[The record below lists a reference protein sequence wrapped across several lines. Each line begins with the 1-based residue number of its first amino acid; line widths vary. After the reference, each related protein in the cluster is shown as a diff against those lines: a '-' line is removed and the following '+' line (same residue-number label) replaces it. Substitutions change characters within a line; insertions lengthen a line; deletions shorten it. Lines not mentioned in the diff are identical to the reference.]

1 MGDRDSS
8 SGTWRLLWDLRHKI
22 ILLSQNPTLVS
33 QGTKRMQTLS
43 AHLTGELD
51 TSQLKPVTD
60 SRLTIQAAVGTGIAS
75 LHLSAPRELAAGLRV
90 KEEK

>member
-1 MGDRDSS
+1 
-8 SGTWRLLWDLRHKI
+8 
-22 ILLSQNPTLVS
+22 
-33 QGTKRMQTLS
+33 MQTLS